1 MKKLNWVVDDQEAPG
16 VEFEIEENIDHHK
29 ASSTNDLQENTTNSR
44 GVNQKQSGVM
54 DIISEERNTK
64 NSEQSSA
71 ATMFI
76 SEDTHTK
83 NSKTLA
89 IESGFSSGPIIY
101 TEVQSSIE
109 SSPPNQQGE
118 ANSTALHKDQKDL
131 PFRCNLC
138 GEKFL
143 RERHWEDHVLLKHKD
158 RMPKTQLQTSVYCFK
173 CDLWSINF

>member
-71 ATMFI
+71 ATMLN
-76 SEDTHTK
+76 SEDAHTK

-89 IESGFSSGPIIY
+89 IESGFSSGPIIAY
-101 TEVQSSIE
+101 
-109 SSPPNQQGE
+109 
-118 ANSTALHKDQKDL
+118 
-131 PFRCNLC
+131 
-138 GEKFL
+138 
-143 RERHWEDHVLLKHKD
+143 
-158 RMPKTQLQTSVYCFK
+158 
-173 CDLWSINF
+173 